1 MIKIAIGLIAISITL
16 MILYMLGR
24 ITIRIIEPTNQHP
37 TFEQTA
43 LAAMMGVLVLGLFS
57 LVVCLMYIVGSIVMN
72 SIAI

>member
-1 MIKIAIGLIAISITL
+1 MIKIAIGLIAISTLL

-24 ITIRIIEPTNQHP
+24 ITIRITHPDTQHP

-57 LVVCLMYIVGSIVMN
+57 LVVCLMYIVGSIIMN